1 MKKCEQEKIYKYCC
15 GCGLCNNF
23 IDGKCDARGF
33 FRPNKR
39 ELQKFDYSVCYCN
52 TQVDEVSHG
61 LWGSYKKLYYGYS
74 KNEMHRKRGSSGG
87 CLTEICTYLLEQKK
101 VDCIIQV
108 RKDEES
114 LIKNKVQYSYSVEEV
129 ENSCGSRYTAS
140 AMLTDILSKIEDGKK
155 YAIVAKPC
163 DIAVLKSF
171 LNKNKEID
179 NIEYLLSFFC
189 GGTPSYQ
196 ANKNLLKK
204 MKVKENLLK
213 DFTYRGNGWPGLTTA
228 IQMNGE
234 KSQIEY
240 EESWGKILGRDLQE
254 ICRFCWDGVG
264 ASADISCGDGW
275 YIIDGRP
282 SFAEGDGRN
291 VIFAR
296 TEKGDSLL
304 NELKKAKRI
313 EFQDADISELEL
325 MQPGQFMR
333 KTAMFVRILAMRLM
347 RKSTPNYR
355 MMELL
360 PFAMKNSIYVNFKMF
375 GGTIKRIKNKKI
387 V

>member
-1 MKKCEQEKIYKYCC
+1 
-15 GCGLCNNF
+15 
-23 IDGKCDARGF
+23 
-33 FRPNKR
+33 
-39 ELQKFDYSVCYCN
+39 
-52 TQVDEVSHG
+52 
-61 LWGSYKKLYYGYS
+61 
-74 KNEMHRKRGSSGG
+74 
-87 CLTEICTYLLEQKK
+87 
-101 VDCIIQV
+101 
-108 RKDEES
+108 
-114 LIKNKVQYSYSVEEV
+114 
-129 ENSCGSRYTAS
+129 
-140 AMLTDILSKIEDGKK
+140 
-155 YAIVAKPC
+155 
-163 DIAVLKSF
+163 
-171 LNKNKEID
+171 
-179 NIEYLLSFFC
+179 
-189 GGTPSYQ
+189 
-196 ANKNLLKK
+196 